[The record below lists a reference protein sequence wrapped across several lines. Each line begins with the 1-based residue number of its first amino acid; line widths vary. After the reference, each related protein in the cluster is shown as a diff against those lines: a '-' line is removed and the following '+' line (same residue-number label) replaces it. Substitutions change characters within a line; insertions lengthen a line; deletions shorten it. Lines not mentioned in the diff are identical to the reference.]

1 MAEIGRPN
9 SWYEPSEPNTKTYE
23 VLKVLTYE
31 VEAMNK
37 EEAKELADDVYADYE
52 IQHIEITEI
61 QGR

>member
-37 EEAKELADDVYADYE
+37 QEA
-52 IQHIEITEI
+52 
-61 QGR
+61 G

>member
-9 SWYEPSEPNTKTYE
+9 SWYERNEPNTKTYE